1 MPTEHVHMLRFSNI
15 ANNMP
20 LKNINNPEAIKEK
33 WDKFDY
39 IKVKKISAL
48 KKPCT
53 HIRKGIQ

>member
-1 MPTEHVHMLRFSNI
+1 MPTEHVHMLRFSSI

-48 KKPCT
+48 KKTMHT
-53 HIRKGIQ
+53 HT